1 MVAEVL
7 VKEKL
12 YTVEEY
18 FKLEEMASGK
28 SEFRNGKIITMSGGS
43 YNHSKI
49 VLNIAIILASLVDED
64 TFDVVSSD
72 HQIQIPE
79 YNHFVYSDTCVI
91 KGEPKFYKGGN
102 QGILN
107 PILIFEVSS
116 DSTAR
121 YDRYTKFQKY
131 KSLPSFEEYVL
142 VEQEVPI
149 VEVYSK
155 NGDVWEST
163 TYIGLDKTIKLQSI
177 GTELKMIDIYKK
189 VKGLLNPQT
198 MLEL

>member
-18 FKLEEMASGK
+18 FKLEEMASSK
-28 SEFRNGKIITMSGGS
+28 SEFRNGKIVSLPLES
-43 YNHSKI
+43 YYHNKI
-49 VLNIAIILASLVDED
+49 ALNIAANLFQLINHNEFDLVK
-64 TFDVVSSD
+64 S

-79 YNHFVYSDTCVI
+79 YNHFVYPDTFVI
-91 KGEPKFYKGGN
+91 KGEPQLYKGGN

-107 PILIFEVSS
+107 PILIFEVLSP
-116 DSTAR
+116 STAR

-131 KSLPSFEEYVL
+131 KSLASFEEYVL

-149 VEVYSK
+149 VEVYLK

-163 TYIGLDKTIKLQSI
+163 TYIGLDKTVKLASTN
-177 GTELKMIDIYKK
+177 TELKMTDIYKK

-198 MLEL
+198 MMEW

>member
-7 VKEKL
+7 AKEKL

-18 FKLEEMASGK
+18 FKLEEMASCK
-28 SEFRNGKIITMSGGS
+28 NEFRNGKIVAMSGGS
-43 YNHSKI
+43 LNHSRI
-49 VLNIAIILASLVDED
+49 VLNIAIIVSQLIDEN
-64 TFDVVSSD
+64 TFEVFGSD
-72 HQIQIPE
+72 HQIQIPA
-79 YNHFVYSDTCVI
+79 YNHFVYSDTFVI
-91 KGEPKFYKGGN
+91 KGEPQLYKGGN

-107 PILIFEVSS
+107 PILVFEVLSP
-116 DSTAR
+116 STAR

-131 KSLPSFEEYVL
+131 KTLPSFEEYVL

-149 VEVYSK
+149 VEVYKK

-163 TYIGLDKTIKLQSI
+163 TYIGLDKTVKLTSI
-177 GTELKMIDIYKK
+177 NTELKMSDIYKK
-189 VKGLLNPQT
+189 VNDLLNPQT